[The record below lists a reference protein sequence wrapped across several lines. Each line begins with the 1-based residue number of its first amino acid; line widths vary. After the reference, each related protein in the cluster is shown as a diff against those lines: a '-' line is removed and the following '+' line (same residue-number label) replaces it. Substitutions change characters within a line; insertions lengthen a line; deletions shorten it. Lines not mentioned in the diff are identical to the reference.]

1 MAVINLIELNGKDVY
16 TKNGKYIGKIDDTM
30 LDTEKGSVYGIVIG
44 MAKESF
50 LYKMFEQSGEGKKAI
65 LIPHRHI
72 ISADDIVLISIPP
85 KYEKGAIASQ
95 ESAEAAPQAEGAD
108 SEDFDTNI

>member
-1 MAVINLIELNGKDVY
+1 MAVINLTEINGKDVY

-30 LDTEKGSVYGIVIG
+30 LDTEKGSIYGIVIG

-72 ISADDIVLISIPP
+72 ISSDDIVLISIPP
-85 KYEKGAIASQ
+85 KYEKGAMASPETT
-95 ESAEAAPQAEGAD
+95 ESTPQAEGAESD
-108 SEDFDTNI
+108 DLDTNI